1 MTVKKKH
8 AQQQER
14 VAAPVNDHSGL
25 QSDKKQRRK
34 KKRKKTP
41 IIIAVIVIVLL
52 IVIRLVACGGEG
64 ANTAVVTTAVP
75 IRGEIEETVNT
86 SGGIQSGEQK
96 VYFSKVTGVLGE
108 VNVEAGD
115 SVQSGDLLITYDMEQ
130 MESALQQAAL
140 QQEVNTSQYNS
151 TLHTNAESQYKLQ
164 EADTNLAVLNQQIA
178 DHEAY
183 LKQLQ
188 DKLAANQRE
197 TANNIAA
204 EGYNLSIEATKLSDE
219 LKTITDAVDPVTG
232 PTPEQ
237 AARIADLTKKISDNS
252 TARTRNQYL
261 SSVAASSDYVAEM
274 NEEIANV
281 TELLTGFREYKAKME
296 AQKSGSENT
305 VLDSYQKE
313 QYEASEEL
321 AKLTYAQAQE
331 DYTIAKAGIV
341 ADFDGIVTDL
351 TAIPGATVTGG
362 YQLLTLANSED
373 VKVIFAA
380 SKSDLEKLSI
390 GQKVDLTITN
400 SKYEGEI
407 SKIDRMAT
415 LNASGTAMVNVE
427 VSILN
432 PDDKIILGLDA
443 KLVVHTSKSDNA
455 LLVPIEAVNADQDG
469 DFLYVAENGMVV
481 RKPVVCGI
489 SSDLYIEITEG
500 ITDDDQVIITSVGD
514 LQEGMAVVAM
524 PAQ

>member
-1 MTVKKKH
+1 VKKKH
-8 AQQQER
+8 TQQQVE
-14 VAAPVNDHSGL
+14 AINLPTETDML
-25 QSDKKQRRK
+25 QTGKKQKRRK
-34 KKRKKTP
+34 KKRKKAP
-41 IIIAVIVIVLL
+41 IIIGVIVVVIF
-52 IVIRLVACGGEG
+52 IIIRLVACGGDG
-64 ANTAVVTTAVP
+64 ANAAIVTTAAP
-75 IRGEIEETVNT
+75 IRDAIEETVNT

-96 VYFSKVTGVLGE
+96 VYFSRVTGVLGD

-115 SVQSGDLLITYDMEQ
+115 SVQRGDLLVTYDMEQ
-130 MESALQQAAL
+130 MENALQQAAL
-140 QQEVNTSQYNS
+140 QQEVNSSQYNS
-151 TLHTNAESQYKLQ
+151 TLHNNAENQYKLQ

-188 DKLAANQRE
+188 DKLATSQRE
-197 TANNIAA
+197 TANNLAA
-204 EGYNLSIEATKLSDE
+204 EGYNLSAEAAKLSEE
-219 LKTITDAVDPVTG
+219 LQAITNAVGQGT

-237 AARIADLTKKISDNS
+237 AAQIADLTKKINDNT
-252 TARTRNQYL
+252 TARSRNQYL
-261 SSVAASSDYVAEM
+261 SSIASSSDYVADM
-274 NEEIANV
+274 NKEIAEV
-281 TELLTGFREYKAKME
+281 SERLADFQEYKAKME

-313 QYEASEEL
+313 QYAASEEL

-331 DYTIAKAGIV
+331 NYDLAQAGIT
-341 ADFDGIVTDL
+341 ADFDGIVMNL

-362 YQLLTLANSED
+362 YQLLTLASSQN

-380 SKSDLEKLSI
+380 SKSDLTKLAI
-390 GQKVDLTITN
+390 GQKVDLTIAN
-400 SKYEGEI
+400 SAYAGEV

-427 VSILN
+427 VTITN

-443 KLVVHTSKSDNA
+443 KLVVYTSKSENA

-469 DFLYVAENGMVV
+469 DFLYVAENGVVV

-489 SSDLYIEITEG
+489 SSDLYIEIKEG

-514 LQEGMAVVAM
+514 LTEGMAVVAM